1 VKERDFISNIRA
13 QFVGESDLLFKGIG
27 DDCAVFRGSDD
38 LCWLISTDLLVENVH
53 FVTEWHDAYLLGR
66 KAVAVNL
73 SDIAA
78 MGGRPRFIAVSLAL
92 PSYLTDDW
100 LSKWYMG
107 VADILKENDCL
118 LIGGDVAKSALFTIN
133 IIALGSAHPDK
144 VLYRNGAKDEDDIYV
159 TGPLGTAAAGLE
171 ILQRKIDDEDTY
183 LPFITAHL
191 NPEPQISAG
200 MALAESG
207 LVSAMQDISDG
218 VATDLSHICLESQ
231 VGAVVYASELPCC
244 EELPGLCNKLHLS
257 LNDIILSGGED
268 YQLIFTADVDHREKL
283 AKLGSQLQTSF
294 VRIGKI
300 TAQKGRVFLE
310 EDGVS
315 RDITFKGFEHDS

>member
-1 VKERDFISNIRA
+1 VKERDFISKIRK
-13 QFVGESDLLFKGIG
+13 QFGGESDLLFKGIG

-53 FVTEWHDAYLLGR
+53 FVLEWHDAYLLGR

-92 PSYLTDDW
+92 PSYLSDDW
-100 LSKWYMG
+100 LNHWYRG
-107 VADILKENDCL
+107 VADTLNENNCL

-144 VLYRNGAKDEDDIYV
+144 VVYRNGAKEEDDIYV
-159 TGPLGTAAAGLE
+159 TGLLGSAAAGLE
-171 ILQRKIDDEDTY
+171 LLQRKIVVEDAH

-191 NPEPQISAG
+191 NPEPQVSAG
-200 MALAESG
+200 IALAESG
-207 LVSAMQDISDG
+207 FVSAMQDISDG

-231 VGAVVYASELPCC
+231 VGAVVYASELPCFK
-244 EELPGLCNKLHLS
+244 ELPRLCEKYHLS
-257 LNDIILSGGED
+257 LNDIVLSGGED

-283 AKLGSQLQTSF
+283 AKLGSQLQMSF
-294 VRIGKI
+294 SRIGRI

-315 RDITFKGFEHDS
+315 RDITFRGFEHDS